1 MSRNGLRR
9 LLIAAATA
17 ALVSASAS
25 PLVTFAIDHEGVVH
39 DLTAI
44 PSPGQ
49 TPFGFALGGGRQLFV
64 SEAAG
69 GAANA
74 SSVTSWRI
82 AREGDPRLV
91 DPNPTKAT
99 LQFATCWVAVTPDGQ
114 GLPAGS
120 NGRIA
125 F

>member
-1 MSRNGLRR
+1 MSRTGLRR

-25 PLVTFAIDHEGVVH
+25 ALVTFAIDHEGVAH
-39 DLTAI
+39 DLPAI

-49 TPFGFALGGGRQLFV
+49 TPFGLVLGGGRQLFV
-64 SEAAG
+64 SEAARG
-69 GAANA
+69 VANA

-82 AREGDPRLV
+82 AREGDLQLV
-91 DPNPTKAT
+91 DPTKAS

>member
-1 MSRNGLRR
+1 MPSNGLCR

-25 PLVTFAIDHEGVVH
+25 APVTFAIDHEGVAH
-39 DLTAI
+39 DMTVI

-64 SEAAG
+64 SEAAR

-82 AREGDPRLV
+82 GREGDLRRI
-91 DPNPTKAT
+91 DPTKAT
-99 LQFATCWVAVTPDGQ
+99 LQFATCWVAVTSDGQ